1 MAATRVTAASPS
13 TFSPIP
19 TTSRIF
25 RRGDSAGRRTYK
37 GIKQTGARAG
47 DWIAISGIG
56 GLGHL
61 AVQYSKVM
69 GFQIVA
75 IDIADDKLALAKQL
89 GADVTVNAKNGD
101 VVEAVKKAT
110 GGGAHGV
117 LITAPLFDVVAE
129 CITIRGSFVGTRQD
143 MAEALAF
150 AADGRVVLDFAK
162 APPASKSVSAKQ
174 RVPVAG

>member
-1 MAATRVTAASPS
+1 
-13 TFSPIP
+13 
-19 TTSRIF
+19 
-25 RRGDSAGRRTYK
+25 
-37 GIKQTGARAG
+37 
-47 DWIAISGIG
+47 
-56 GLGHL
+56 
-61 AVQYSKVM
+61 M

-110 GGGAHGV
+110 SGGAHGV

-162 APPASKSVSAKQ
+162 APPASKSVSAEQ